1 MIYKYLIRVPNNVL
15 SAEYNKQDA
24 CLYGGLQARGEKKTL
39 LSTTVAR
46 VIKRKREVS
55 RS

>member
-1 MIYKYLIRVPNNVL
+1 MLYKYLIHVPNNEL
-15 SAEYNKQDA
+15 SAEYNKQDS
-24 CLYGGLQARGEKKTL
+24 CLYGGLQAREEKKML

-46 VIKRKREVS
+46 AIKQKREVS